1 MDNDKKPILITGSHR
16 SGSTWVGRI
25 IAQSPEVV
33 YIHEPFSVSDAP
45 SKGICNTK
53 FKYWFTY
60 VTVDNDKN
68 YYRPIKDML
77 ALKYN
82 LIAALRTARNWSMAK
97 QFWQEYR
104 QFVSYHQAGI
114 IPLIKY
120 PIAFFSAEW
129 LQKKFDMNIIVLI
142 RHPAAF
148 VSSIKKLN
156 WSHPFSHFLAQ
167 DLLMKN
173 ILSPFQEEITKYAN
187 SQPSIIDQGI
197 LLWRIIHYTILQY
210 QQQHPEWLF
219 MRHEDLSRKPLTNF
233 TKIFQYI
240 NLALTADV
248 IMTIQEYSGAEN
260 PPDTDSPVGSEST
273 LKRNSQL
280 NIWNWKKRL
289 TPSEIFYIRNEVEEE
304 SKYFYSDADW

>member
-1 MDNDKKPILITGSHR
+1 MNNKPVLITGSHR
-16 SGSTWVGRI
+16 SGTTWVGRM
-25 IAQSPEVV
+25 IAQSPKVA

-45 SKGICNTK
+45 GKGICNTK

-60 VTVDNDKN
+60 VTDDNDKK
-68 YYRPIKDML
+68 YYQPVKDTL
-77 ALKYN
+77 TFKYN
-82 LIAALRTARNWSMAK
+82 VIAALKTVRNVSMVK
-97 QFWQEYR
+97 QLWQEYR
-104 QFVSYHQAGI
+104 QFARYRHAGS
-114 IPLIKY
+114 IPLLKD

-129 LQKKFDMNIIVLI
+129 LQKKFAMNIIVLI

-173 ILSPFQEEITKYAN
+173 ILFPFREEIAHYAD

-197 LLWRIIHYTILQY
+197 LLWRIIHHTILRY
-210 QQQHPEWLF
+210 QQQHTDWLF
-219 MRHEDLSRKPLTNF
+219 MRHEDLSREPLAHF
-233 TKIFQYI
+233 AKIFQYI
-240 NLALTADV
+240 NLDMTAEV
-248 IMTIQEYSGAEN
+248 IKRIEEYSGTEN
-260 PPDTDSPVGSEST
+260 PPDTDFAYT

-289 TPSEIFYIRNEVEEE
+289 TPSEIVYIRNHVEEV